1 MKNNFKIIFKC
12 LKKKKYF
19 LIPFELLISHN
30 EQYKRNSH
38 EKPYQNTGDGVII
51 FIRLYVFKRRN
62 NIYL

>member
-1 MKNNFKIIFKC
+1 MSR
-12 LKKKKYF
+12 KKKYF